1 VGAVIGAGVLILPGI
16 TAALAGPAS
25 VLAWAIVSL
34 LGVPLALTFAALAS
48 RYPDAGGVATFTT
61 RAFGAGWGAATGWF
75 YFVASATAQ
84 VLVPLTGAYYAAS
97 PLDLG
102 RSGTFILAGMVLGA
116 AVASNYGGLRVS
128 GRVQLVLSG
137 GVALLLL
144 AAALVSIPRISLE
157 NWTPFVPNGWI
168 SVGRAGVLIFFAV
181 FGWEAIAQLS
191 AEFRDPSRDV
201 PRSTLLSVGLITLL
215 YVGVAAATVG
225 TATYGAPD
233 VNRVA
238 VARLLGDGLGIGA
251 GTVAASMAVLISL
264 ATTNAYVA
272 ATARLGYALARDGA
286 FPSWL
291 DHLDER
297 RVPSRAVLAVGGF
310 AAIGMLLS
318 YVVGW
323 DPEDILVV
331 PTSLGLATYII
342 GSAAGRRLLA
352 GGAKLLATISML
364 LCLAV
369 FPFAGAF
376 VGLPVAVAAAAW
388 LYRRLR

>member
-1 VGAVIGAGVLILPGI
+1 VIGAGVLILPGI

-25 VLAWAIVSL
+25 VLAWAVVSL

-48 RYPDAGGVATFTT
+48 RYPDAGGVATFTA
-61 RAFGAGWGAATGWF
+61 RAFGASWGAVTGWF
-75 YFVASATAQ
+75 YFVASATGL

-97 PLDLG
+97 PLELD
-102 RSGTFILAGMVLGA
+102 RSGTFLLAGAVLGT

-137 GVALLLL
+137 GVTVLLL
-144 AAALVSIPRISLE
+144 AATLVSIPRISLE
-157 NWTPFVPNGWI
+157 NWTPFAPNGWI

-191 AEFRDPSRDV
+191 AEFRDPERDI

-238 VARLLGDGLGIGA
+238 VARLLSNGLGIGA

-264 ATTNAYVA
+264 ATANAYVA
-272 ATARLGYALARDGA
+272 ATARLGYALARDRA

-297 RVPSRAVLAVGGF
+297 GVPARAVLTVGGY
-310 AAIGMLLS
+310 AAIGTLLS

-323 DPEDILVV
+323 NPEDILIV
-331 PTSLGLATYII
+331 PTSLGLATYIV
-342 GSAAGRRLLA
+342 GSAAGARLLDGSARLLA
-352 GGAKLLATISML
+352 VTSMV
-364 LCLAV
+364 LCLMV
-369 FPFAGAF
+369 LPFAGAF

-388 LYRRLR
+388 LYRRLHP